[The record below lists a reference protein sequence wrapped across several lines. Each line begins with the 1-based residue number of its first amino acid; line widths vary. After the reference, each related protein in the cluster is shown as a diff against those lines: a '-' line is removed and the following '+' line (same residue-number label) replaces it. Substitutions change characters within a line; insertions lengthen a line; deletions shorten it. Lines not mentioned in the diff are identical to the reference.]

1 MKIRVVYHSSKSGN
15 TEKLA
20 KAVAEELNVKA
31 LPSARRTKAIRMR
44 WIYRMSGRSH
54 GESLL

>member
-1 MKIRVVYHSSKSGN
+1 MKIRVIYHSSKSGN
-15 TEKLA
+15 IEKLA

-44 WIYRMSGRSH
+44 
-54 GESLL
+54 